1 MIHRT
6 TLVVLAACLAAC
18 GSNSNGNADDASSRD
33 AGSSDGTSN
42 GTGGDDS
49 TGSSSTSDG
58 GDGSTS
64 NQPPAN
70 ATVRVH
76 YPEGK
81 KSTEMG
87 LVGEAT
93 SLDPKIPKPMTKAGA
108 NTWEFALGV
117 IASDVHVTPVFGDKS
132 ARGPA
137 YVVHPGQTLDV
148 YPHFFEREGEITT
161 RWPNFKSKV
170 HPEAD
175 GGGRP
180 IQVYLPPTYLENT
193 EARFPV
199 VYMTDGQIVFGMTN
213 PSLGTTAAVA
223 VFGDMQVDEI
233 MDAASESGTI
243 AEAII
248 VGINTP
254 INVDPSDPQHDR
266 ALEMTPTQA
275 VDPTG
280 TVKESGKGPE
290 FVAMIVEELKPLVDS
305 ELRTRPER
313 EQTFMSGASLGGL
326 MTLYA
331 GNMHGDVLGGVAS
344 FSGSVWWDDAYMV
357 KQVQATKLGAKQA
370 SKVYA
375 DVGDAEIGDNGETFQ
390 VDDNKAIFQA
400 YAKIGY
406 VDGQTLKTFV
416 APGGTHDGN
425 SWTKRVPGAFAFLLG
440 AGR

>member
-1 MIHRT
+1 MTHRT
-6 TLVVLAACLAAC
+6 TLVVLATCLAAC
-18 GSNSNGNADDASSRD
+18 GSNSNGGADAPSPD
-33 AGSSDGTSN
+33 GQGTSDGTSN
-42 GTGGDDS
+42 GGGSSDTSDTS
-49 TGSSSTSDG
+49 APPDGGSSSNES
-58 GDGSTS
+58 
-64 NQPPAN
+64 PVPAN

-87 LVGEAT
+87 LVGEAAPF
-93 SLDPKIPKPMTKAGA
+93 DPKTPKPMTKVSA
-108 NTWEFALGV
+108 NTWEFPLGV
-117 IASDVHVTPVFGDKS
+117 IASDVKVTPVFGDKS

-137 YVVHPGQTLDV
+137 YTVHPGQTLDI
-148 YPHFFEREGEITT
+148 YPHFFEREGEVTT
-161 RWPNFKSKV
+161 RWPNFVSKI
-170 HPEAD
+170 HPEPD
-175 GGGRP
+175 GAGRP

-199 VYMTDGQIVFGMTN
+199 IYMTDGQIVFGMTN

-233 MDAASESGTI
+233 MDSAAESGTI
-243 AEAII
+243 AEAIV

-254 INVDPSDPQHDR
+254 INVDLSDPQHDR
-266 ALEMTPTQA
+266 ALEMTPTKA

-280 TVKESGKGPE
+280 TVNDSGKGPE
-290 FVAMIVEELKPLVDS
+290 FVEMIAKELKPFVDS

-313 EQTFMSGASLGGL
+313 EQTYMSGASLGGL

-331 GNMHGDVLGGVAS
+331 GNLYGDVFGGVAS

-357 KQVQATKLGAKQA
+357 KRVQASTLDAKQS

-375 DVGDAEIGDNGETFQ
+375 DVGDAEIGDNGESFQ

-400 YAKIGY
+400 YAAIGY
-406 VDGQTLKTFV
+406 VEGKTLKTLV
-416 APGGTHDGN
+416 APGGTHDGG